1 MQILYTIIGYTDP
14 GNNQFVFQNVTKI
27 AQMFMQKLL
36 SHTVDNNR
44 TRVYYF
50 RPDEEMADIV
60 CSYAKAYLN
69 PFETGTNLDLDAQA
83 KRIVQ
88 RLLEAE
94 NKANRQL
101 GATGTKVKTGS
112 IVLSLI
118 QYDEDEL
125 RFVFAKVDHTGYL
138 EGRNLE
144 FQVGFSIED
153 QDIWKTAVVQISKQ
167 QPIRTGDVLVYMD
180 RPARYWTDGF
190 LGLAAKRTDALNT
203 TSMYKSVNGT
213 LKREVEKISVN
224 DYLILWSTLVH
235 KMNAG
240 TDFDYNVFIDELID
254 NYIPQSAELG
264 ERLGEL
270 KTKLLNL
277 PDKSGFDR
285 QFRLDPKDVA
295 SLAKAQTLKIAPGI
309 ELKVNSEVD
318 IKQAIGTDTDEN
330 GNIYIRIKCTDK
342 KTIDELS

>member
-1 MQILYTIIGYTDP
+1 MQILYTTIGYTDP

-27 AQMFMQKLL
+27 AQMFMRKLL

-60 CSYAKAYLN
+60 CSYAQADVSPL
-69 PFETGTNLDLDAQA
+69 ESGANLDLDALA
-83 KRIVQ
+83 ERIVK
-88 RLLEAE
+88 RLLDAE
-94 NKANRQL
+94 NIANRQL

-118 QYDEDEL
+118 KDDEGVL
-125 RFVFAKVDHTGYL
+125 RFVFAKVDHTRYL
-138 EGRNLE
+138 EGKKLE
-144 FQVGFSIED
+144 LQVGFSFED
-153 QDIWKTAVVQISKQ
+153 QDIWKTAVVQITEG
-167 QPIRTGDVLVYMD
+167 QPISTGDVLVYMD

-190 LGLAAKRTDALNT
+190 LGLMAKRTDALNT
-203 TSMYKSVNGT
+203 TSMYKSVSGT
-213 LKREVEKISVN
+213 IKREVEKISVN

-235 KMNAG
+235 KMNAV

-254 NYIPQSAELG
+254 NYTPQSAELG

-285 QFRLDPKDVA
+285 QFRLDLRDVA
-295 SLAKAQTLKIAPGI
+295 SLAKAQTFKIAPGI

-318 IKQAIGTDTDEN
+318 VKQAIGTDTDEN

-342 KTIDELS
+342 KTINELS

>member
-1 MQILYTIIGYTDP
+1 MQILYTTIGYTDP

-27 AQMFMQKLL
+27 AQMFMRKLL

-44 TRVYYF
+44 TRVYNF

-60 CSYAKAYLN
+60 CSYAQADVSPL
-69 PFETGTNLDLDAQA
+69 ESGASLDLDAQA
-83 KRIVQ
+83 ERIVK
-88 RLLEAE
+88 RLLDAE
-94 NKANRQL
+94 NIANRQL

-118 QYDEDEL
+118 RDDEGEL
-125 RFVFAKVDHTGYL
+125 RFVFAKVDHTRYL
-138 EGRNLE
+138 EGTNLE
-144 FQVGFSIED
+144 LQVGFSIED
-153 QDIWKTAVVQISKQ
+153 QDIWKTAVVQITEG
-167 QPIRTGDVLVYMD
+167 QPISTGDVLVYMD

-190 LGLAAKRTDALNT
+190 LGLMAKRTDALNT
-203 TSMYKSVNGT
+203 TSMYKSVSGT
-213 LKREVEKISVN
+213 IKREVEKISVN

-235 KMNAG
+235 KMNAV
-240 TDFDYNVFIDELID
+240 TDFDYNVFIEELID
-254 NYIPQSAELG
+254 NYTPQSAELG

-285 QFRLDPKDVA
+285 QFRLDLRDVA
-295 SLAKAQTLKIAPGI
+295 SLAKAQTFKIAPGI
-309 ELKVNSEVD
+309 ELKVSSEVD
-318 IKQAIGTDTDEN
+318 VKQAIGTDTDEN

-342 KTIDELS
+342 KTIGELS

>member
-1 MQILYTIIGYTDP
+1 MQILYTTIGYTDP

-27 AQMFMQKLL
+27 AQMFMRKLL

-60 CSYAKAYLN
+60 CSYAQADVSPL
-69 PFETGTNLDLDAQA
+69 ESGANLDLDAQA
-83 KRIVQ
+83 ERIVK
-88 RLLEAE
+88 RLLDAE
-94 NKANRQL
+94 NIANRQL

-118 QYDEDEL
+118 RDDEGVL
-125 RFVFAKVDHTGYL
+125 RFVFAKVDHTRYL
-138 EGRNLE
+138 EGTNLE
-144 FQVGFSIED
+144 LQVGFSIEN
-153 QDIWKTAVVQISKQ
+153 QDIWKTAVVQISEQ
-167 QPIRTGDVLVYMD
+167 QPISTGDVLVYMD

-190 LGLAAKRTDALNT
+190 LGLIAKRTDALNT
-203 TSMYKSVNGT
+203 TSMYKSVSGT
-213 LKREVEKISVN
+213 IKREVEKISVN

-254 NYIPQSAELG
+254 NYTPQSVKLDEL
-264 ERLGEL
+264 LGEL

-277 PDKSGFDR
+277 PDKVGFDR
-285 QFRLDPKDVA
+285 QFRLDSRDVA

-342 KTIDELS
+342 KTINELS

>member
-1 MQILYTIIGYTDP
+1 M
-14 GNNQFVFQNVTKI
+14 
-27 AQMFMQKLL
+27 
-36 SHTVDNNR
+36 
-44 TRVYYF
+44 
-50 RPDEEMADIV
+50 
-60 CSYAKAYLN
+60 
-69 PFETGTNLDLDAQA
+69 
-83 KRIVQ
+83 
-88 RLLEAE
+88 
-94 NKANRQL
+94 
-101 GATGTKVKTGS
+101 
-112 IVLSLI
+112 
-118 QYDEDEL
+118 
-125 RFVFAKVDHTGYL
+125 
-138 EGRNLE
+138 
-144 FQVGFSIED
+144 
-153 QDIWKTAVVQISKQ
+153 VQISKQ
-167 QPIRTGDVLVYMD
+167 PISTGDVLVYMD

-190 LGLAAKRTDALNT
+190 LGLIAKRTDALNT
-203 TSMYKSVNGT
+203 TSMYKSVSGT
-213 LKREVEKISVN
+213 IKREVEKISVN

-254 NYIPQSAELG
+254 NYTPQSDKLG
-264 ERLGEL
+264 ELLGEL

-285 QFRLDPKDVA
+285 QFRLDPRDVA

>member
-1 MQILYTIIGYTDP
+1 MNTLYTIIGYTDP
-14 GNNQFVFQNVTKI
+14 GNNQFVFQNVTKT
-27 AQMFMQKLL
+27 AQMFMRKLL

-44 TRVYYF
+44 TRVYNF
-50 RPDEEMADIV
+50 SPDGEMADIV
-60 CSYAKAYLN
+60 CSYAQADDN
-69 PFETGTNLDLDAQA
+69 PLETGTNLDLDAQSE
-83 KRIVQ
+83 RIVK

-94 NKANRQL
+94 NIANRQL

-118 QYDEDEL
+118 EDDEGEL
-125 RFVFAKVDHTGYL
+125 RFVFAKVDHTKYL
-138 EGRNLE
+138 EGKNLE
-144 FQVGFSIED
+144 LQVGFSIED

-167 QPIRTGDVLVYMD
+167 PISTRDVLVYMD

-190 LGLAAKRTDALNT
+190 LGLIAKRTDALNT
-203 TSMYKSVNGT
+203 TSMYKSVSGT
-213 LKREVEKISVN
+213 IKREVEKISVN

-254 NYIPQSAELG
+254 NYTPQSDKLG
-264 ERLGEL
+264 ELLGEL

-277 PDKSGFDR
+277 PDKIGFDR

-330 GNIYIRIKCTDK
+330 GNKYIRIKCTDK

>member
-1 MQILYTIIGYTDP
+1 MNTLYTIIGYTNP
-14 GNNQFVFQNVTKI
+14 GNNQFVFQNVTKT
-27 AQMFMQKLL
+27 AQMFMRKLL

-44 TRVYYF
+44 TH
-50 RPDEEMADIV
+50 
-60 CSYAKAYLN
+60 N
-69 PFETGTNLDLDAQA
+69 PLETGTNLDLDAQSE
-83 KRIVQ
+83 RIVK

-94 NKANRQL
+94 NIANRQL

-118 QYDEDEL
+118 EDDEGEL
-125 RFVFAKVDHTGYL
+125 RFVFAKVDHTKYL
-138 EGRNLE
+138 EGKNLE
-144 FQVGFSIED
+144 LQVGFSIED

-167 QPIRTGDVLVYMD
+167 PISTRDVLVYMD

-190 LGLAAKRTDALNT
+190 LGLIAKRTDALNT
-203 TSMYKSVNGT
+203 TSMYKSVSGT
-213 LKREVEKISVN
+213 IKREVEKISVN

-254 NYIPQSAELG
+254 NYTPQSDKLG
-264 ERLGEL
+264 ELLGEL

-277 PDKSGFDR
+277 PDKIGFDR

-330 GNIYIRIKCTDK
+330 GNKYIRIKCTDK